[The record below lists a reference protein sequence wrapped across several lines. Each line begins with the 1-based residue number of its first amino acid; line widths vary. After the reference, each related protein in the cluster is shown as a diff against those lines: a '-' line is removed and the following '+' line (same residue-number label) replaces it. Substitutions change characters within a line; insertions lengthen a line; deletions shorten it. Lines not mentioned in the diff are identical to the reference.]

1 MLIFSLIGLLS
12 FVPSAQ
18 AHSGPPL
25 PPHLGELVAS
35 DEIEDEALRSIVTAA
50 QADHQAWNML
60 AELCDDIGAR
70 LAGSE
75 SLNRAVAWSVKQ
87 LESVGSDKTWTED
100 VLVPAWERG
109 EEHASMLSPRAYEMS
124 ILGLGG
130 TVAGEVEGDVVVLDS
145 LDAVGPQ
152 VDGKIVLFDIPMG
165 GSVPTVAEYGAAV
178 KTRLFGPS
186 RAAEHG
192 AIAAMVRSVTTRSLD
207 TPHTGATYYDEKF
220 PKIPAVA
227 VTTEDAQSMARLFE
241 RGVNVRVSIK
251 TSGIQ
256 HPDAPS
262 HNVIGEITGTS
273 KSKEVVLIGAH
284 LDSWDVGQGAH
295 DDGSGVVE
303 VIQAIRIIKELGLQ
317 PKRTIR
323 AVLFTNEENGL
334 RGGKAYAEAHPQ
346 KRKERHVAAIES
358 DLGGGTPRYWTA
370 SGTEPDMAWLRR
382 AAEPLGLAVEKGG
395 GGADIKPLGE
405 HGVLLIGFRPDD
417 SHYFDIHHTRADTVD
432 KVDPDD
438 LAKATAAMA
447 GIAWQLANVD

>member
-1 MLIFSLIGLLS
+1 MLIFSLISILS
-12 FVPSAQ
+12 FTMNARADESA
-18 AHSGPPL
+18 PT

-35 DEIEDEALRSIVTAA
+35 DAVEDETLRAIIETA

-60 AELCDDIGAR
+60 AELCDGIGAR

-75 SLNRAVAWSVKQ
+75 ALGRAVIWTEEQ
-87 LESVGSDKTWTED
+87 LASVGSDKTWTED

-109 EEHASMLSPRAYEMS
+109 EESASMLMPRAYEMS
-124 ILGLGG
+124 VLGLGG

-152 VDGKIVLFDIPMG
+152 VAGKIVLFDIPMG

-178 KTRLFGPS
+178 QTRLFGPT
-186 RAAEHG
+186 RAGEHG

-227 VTTEDAQSMARLFE
+227 VTTEDAQSMARLSAK
-241 RGVNVRVSIK
+241 GVNVRVSIK
-251 TSGIQ
+251 TSGVQ
-256 HPDAPS
+256 HPDKPS
-262 HNVIGEITGTS
+262 HNVIGEITGSS
-273 KSKEVVLIGAH
+273 KSKEIILIGAH

-334 RGGKAYAEAHPQ
+334 RGGKAYAAAHPQ

-358 DLGGGTPRYWTA
+358 DLGGGAPRYWTA
-370 SGTEPDMAWLRR
+370 NGSDTDMEWLRR
-382 AAEPLGLAVEKGG
+382 AAEPLGMAVEKGG
-395 GGADIKPLGE
+395 GGADITPLGE